1 MLISDVVF
9 LLLIGILL
17 LFSTI
22 SVFIWKGLVW
32 LSIISGVSWALMGF
46 FLVLRTQ
53 QGEVILEFQEYI
65 QLIAIGIS
73 LVMFFSP
80 MWLRAKN
87 MDVEFDPPSDTD
99 IWKANRKEHRTKI
112 NEMKRARR
120 DRYGDGDEK

>member
-9 LLLIGILL
+9 LLVVGLLI
-17 LFSTI
+17 LFSTT

-87 MDVEFDPPSDTD
+87 MDVEMDAPSDID
-99 IWKANRKEHRTKI
+99 IWKANRKEHRAKI
-112 NEMKRARR
+112 NEMKNARR
-120 DRYGDGDEK
+120 DRYGDGNEK

>member
-1 MLISDVVF
+1 LLIQDVAF
-9 LLLIGILL
+9 LLLIGILI

-46 FLVLRTQ
+46 FLVLRTS
-53 QGEVILEFQEYI
+53 QGEVILEFQEYV

-80 MWLRAKN
+80 MWLSARN
-87 MDVEFDPPSDTD
+87 MNVEADPPSDID
-99 IWKANRKEHRTKI
+99 IWKANRKAHRAQI
-112 NEMKRARR
+112 NELKNNRK
-120 DRYGDGDEK
+120 DRYGDGDKE